1 MVVAINQTNS
11 FNVTLTEHSITVTK
25 IINSKAYSLTA
36 PIFSLNGEHG
46 NVLGQ
51 DKWLKAIEQ
60 LNRMLAMSDEDFK
73 LFAKMQQDLNKEI
86 KEDDNV

>member
-11 FNVTLTEHSITVTK
+11 FNVTLTEHSTTVTK
-25 IINSKAYSLTA
+25 IINSKAYSMTA
-36 PIFSLNGEHG
+36 PIFSLNGEHS
-46 NVLGQ
+46 NVLDQ

-60 LNRMLAMSDEDFK
+60 LNRMLNMCNEDFK
-73 LFAKMQQDLNKEI
+73 LFAKIQQDLNKEI